1 MTLSIRSVRILP
13 GAVLLAVTLT
23 LAARAADAPV
33 SGGAAPSYPAP
44 DSVVV
49 AVGNRLFPDFREIV
63 TTGMNERRQI
73 GDTDFSFEVKRFV
86 PHFAII
92 DSTKSVVSLT
102 AEPENPAFRIMVYEN
117 DAPVDSAWAFFKMN
131 APHFTRKSALWFQV
145 LEFDYRGKAYR
156 KEAPEPAPAQAPQP
170 ATGKKKEHP

>member
-1 MTLSIRSVRILP
+1 MTFSIRSVRTLSCT
-13 GAVLLAVTLT
+13 ALLAATIA
-23 LAARAADAPV
+23 LAARAADPPA
-33 SGGAAPSYPAP
+33 SGGAAMSYPEP

-49 AVGNRLFPDFREIV
+49 LVGNRLFPDFREIV
-63 TTGMNERRQI
+63 TTGLKERKQI
-73 GDTDFSFEVKRFV
+73 GDTDFSFEVRRFV

-117 DAPVDSAWAFFKMN
+117 DAAVDSTWAFFKMN

-145 LEFDYRGKAYR
+145 LEFDYRGVAYR
-156 KEAPEPAPAQAPQP
+156 KEAPEPTPAQAPHP
-170 ATGKKKEHP
+170 STGKQKEHP